1 MPENFDRQMD
11 KIINTLAKEGKKPKL
26 LMHACCAPCSTS
38 CIERVNDKFDLT
50 VFFYNPNM
58 DTKEEYSRRAEE
70 EIKLCKELKIKYV
83 VEEYNSSEF
92 YTAVRGHEE
101 DAEGGNR
108 CKICFNL
115 RLEKTAKFAK
125 EEGFDYFTT
134 TLTVSPLKNASLLN
148 EVGKECEE
156 KYGISFLPSDFKKK
170 NGYLRSIQL
179 SKEYNL
185 YRQNYCG
192 CVFSRAKLPEKI

>member
-1 MPENFDRQMD
+1 MKELEGTKTQANLLAAFAGECMARTKYDFYGD
-11 KIINTLAKEGKKPKL
+11 KAKKDGFEQIAALFYQTADNERAHAKIWFKL
-26 LMHACCAPCSTS
+26 LHGELRHTS
-38 CIERVNDKFDLT
+38 ENLFD
-50 VFFYNPNM
+50 
-58 DTKEEYSRRAEE
+58 S
-70 EIKLCKELKIKYV
+70 
-83 VEEYNSSEF
+83 
-92 YTAVRGHEE
+92 
-101 DAEGGNR
+101 AEGEYAEWADMY
-108 CKICFNL
+108 KAFAI
-115 RLEKTAKFAK
+115 AAK

-170 NGYLRSIQL
+170 NGYLRSIKL